1 MVDVSC
7 DGMFPFEFTKFYF
20 QPHTYGFWRP
30 IEVEIGFIE
39 DDIQI
44 ESTRNLKDKYLLL

>member
-39 DDIQI
+39 DYIQRSLI
-44 ESTRNLKDKYLLL
+44 ETDDLIIG